1 MSKISKFFGEGK
13 DIHLTIAEL
22 DVIVDSLDNY
32 DRHLRK
38 MFDNTLERRIEYID
52 TNALRRR
59 IELAAKARR
68 VILRSLEP

>member
-1 MSKISKFFGEGK
+1 MNGFRKLMGDKEA
-13 DIHLTIAEL
+13 IHLTIAQL
-22 DVIVDSLDNY
+22 DVITDALDTY

-52 TNALRRR
+52 RKALTRR

-68 VILRSLEP
+68 VIIRSLEP

>member
-1 MSKISKFFGEGK
+1 MSKVSKFFGEGK
-13 DIHLTIAEL
+13 DIHLTIAQL

-52 TNALRRR
+52 TKALRRR

-68 VILRSLEP
+68 VIIRSLEP